1 MEISIYYDECTRKEE
16 RKTPCFCSPSVMP
29 SILRQLDDK
38 ENMFPGSMNV
48 IPSPHAVALSE
59 EKTRPALQDVSC
71 FFASACSL
79 EDAEQPEEEEEDNSN
94 SNNNTNN
101 IAQNTSSTSKPGN
114 AITNKKVTVTKKKTH
129 SSSSSIG
136 VSNTAAALL
145 LRGSNNNIAPERV
158 NQLKNLR

>member
-1 MEISIYYDECTRKEE
+1 MEIPIFYDECIRKKE
-16 RKTPCFCSPSVMP
+16 RETPCFCSPSVMP
-29 SILRQLDDK
+29 PILRQLDDK

-59 EKTRPALQDVSC
+59 EKSRPALQDVSR

-79 EDAEQPEEEEEDNSN
+79 EDTEQPEEKEQDTSN
-94 SNNNTNN
+94 ANNNANNTEHDICSTN
-101 IAQNTSSTSKPGN
+101 IPGN
-114 AITNKKVTVTKKKTH
+114 AITNKKVTVIKKKTH

-145 LRGSNNNIAPERV
+145 LKSSDNNIVTKRV
-158 NQLKNLR
+158 TQLKNLR